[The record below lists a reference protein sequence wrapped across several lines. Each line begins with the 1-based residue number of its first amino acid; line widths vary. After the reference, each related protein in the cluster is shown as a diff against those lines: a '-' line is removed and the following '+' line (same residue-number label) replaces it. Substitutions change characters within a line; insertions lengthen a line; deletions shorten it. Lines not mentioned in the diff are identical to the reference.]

1 KKKLSSMAS
10 EPAKCVNHNSH
21 FPNTPLPQKSK
32 PSHGNQNV
40 ATKQIDSKI
49 QAYKENTIRA
59 I

>member
-1 KKKLSSMAS
+1 MAS